1 MNLGFASGCFLKRQK
16 EFVIPQQIPEELR
29 SYPVELQVGRGYK
42 YSDFDK
48 VVSIHLPFTLYE
60 ISKVEGITVYKKS
73 REVNIASINE
83 DFWRYELELFKR
95 YLTEA
100 AEKGVKNAIF
110 HYGSC
115 NCAGRLWRD
124 ENHRKLHWNREKEFL
139 AEIAE
144 LAKDKGIELLA
155 ENHPYGDG
163 IFLNHVKHIAE
174 IVEGGYAGF
183 CLDFPH
189 AYYRFKRF
197 NNASLDEIITR
208 FRESTQEVH
217 LADGN
222 GSSHNPLA
230 LDKGSID
237 WRKLLSLLPKS
248 LLVIIELRENPL
260 EALKLVQEFYD
271 DALG

>member
-1 MNLGFASGCFLKRQK
+1 ML
-16 EFVIPQQIPEELR
+16 
-29 SYPVELQVGRGYK
+29 
-42 YSDFDK
+42 YSTMA
-48 VVSIHLPFTLYE
+48 VV
-60 ISKVEGITVYKKS
+60 
-73 REVNIASINE
+73 IAS
-83 DFWRYELELFKR
+83 
-95 YLTEA
+95 
-100 AEKGVKNAIF
+100 
-110 HYGSC
+110 
-115 NCAGRLWRD
+115 RLWRD
-124 ENHRKLHWNREKEFL
+124 ENHRRLHWNREKEFL
-139 AEIAE
+139 VEMSE
-144 LAKDKGIELLA
+144 LASNEGIELLA

-174 IVEGGYAGF
+174 IVDGGFAGF

-208 FRESTQEVH
+208 FRESIREVH

-248 LLVIIELRENPL
+248 LLVIIELRENPS
-260 EALKLVQEFYD
+260 EALKRVQEFYNSV
-271 DALG
+271 LG